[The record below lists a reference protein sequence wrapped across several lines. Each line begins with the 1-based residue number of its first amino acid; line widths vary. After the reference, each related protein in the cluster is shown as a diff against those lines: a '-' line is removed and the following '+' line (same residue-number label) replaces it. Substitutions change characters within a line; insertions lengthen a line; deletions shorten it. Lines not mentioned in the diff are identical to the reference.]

1 MLQNESPLIF
11 NILVNGSTSISNI
24 LLSNYKNIGLTDQE
38 TMLVIHLLY
47 FQGKG
52 NLFPAVT
59 ELEQRMSLNIE
70 EIMRILQRL
79 VRERYIRIDEKKDEV
94 TGILSEVY
102 NLNPLYEKMAY
113 WIEKVH
119 QQEQIETRKQ
129 KTEHQQRNVFQIF
142 EQEFGRPLSPI
153 EIELINA
160 WIDQDHYTNE
170 IILYALKEAV
180 FSNKLNFRYIDKILF
195 EWQRKNLK
203 TVNQLKEH
211 VNKFREKQALS
222 KITVPNEKKDPHS
235 KFEFYNWLEED

>member
-1 MLQNESPLIF
+1 MLQSENQFIF
-11 NILVNGSTSISNI
+11 KILLDGSTSISNI
-24 LLSNYKNIGLTDQE
+24 LLSSYKEIGLTDQE
-38 TMLVIHLLY
+38 MMLIIHLLY

-52 NLFPAVT
+52 NSFPAVT

-70 EIMRILQRL
+70 EIMRVLQRL
-79 VRERYIRIDEKKDEV
+79 VRQNFIHIDEKKDEL

-102 NLNPLYEKMAY
+102 NLTPLFRKMAY
-113 WIEKVH
+113 WIEQQH
-119 QQEQIETRKQ
+119 QQEQIESRQQETEYQQ
-129 KTEHQQRNVFQIF
+129 KNVFQIF
-142 EQEFGRPLSPI
+142 EKEFGRPLSPM

-211 VNKFREKQALS
+211 ISKFREKQSLPKTNVA
-222 KITVPNEKKDPHS
+222 NEKKETHPQ
-235 KFEFYNWLEED
+235 FEFYNWLEEE